1 MVPMNAIAIKQRI
14 INMRMSGASYDDIQ
28 NELKC
33 DMEKISFYLNKDS
46 KVNVS
51 KKMRHEYMTD
61 QEALQ
66 AYKEKMGCIDCGVD
80 HPHYVL
86 EFDHRPEFKKVGVVS
101 RVLKKYGAEKAWE
114 EVAKCDV
121 VCSNCHKLR
130 THSRQYPNHYDT
142 IES

>member
-1 MVPMNAIAIKQRI
+1 MVSMNAIAIKQKI
-14 INMRMSGASYDDIQ
+14 IKMRMAGASYEDIQ
-28 NELKC
+28 EELGC

-51 KKMRHEYMTD
+51 KTMRDAYVTD

-66 AYKEKMGCIDCGVD
+66 AYKEKMGCVDCAKD
-80 HPHYVL
+80 FPHYVL
-86 EFDHRPEFKKVGVVS
+86 EFDHRPEFKKFGVVS
-101 RVLKKYGAEKAWE
+101 RILKKYGPEKAWE

-130 THSRQYPNHYDT
+130 THYRQYGKYDA
-142 IES
+142 ILES

>member
-1 MVPMNAIAIKQRI
+1 MNAIAIKQKI
-14 INMRMSGASYDDIQ
+14 IKMRMAGASYEDIQ
-28 NELKC
+28 EELGC

-51 KKMRHEYMTD
+51 KTMRDAYVTD

-66 AYKEKMGCIDCGVD
+66 AYKEKMGCVDCAKD
-80 HPHYVL
+80 FPHYVL
-86 EFDHRPEFKKVGVVS
+86 EFDHRPEFKKFGVVS
-101 RVLKKYGAEKAWE
+101 RILKKYGPEKAWE

-130 THSRQYPNHYDT
+130 THYRQYGKYDA
-142 IES
+142 ILES

>member
-1 MVPMNAIAIKQRI
+1 MNAIAIKQKI
-14 INMRMSGASYDDIQ
+14 IKMRMAGASYEDIQ
-28 NELKC
+28 AELGC

-51 KKMRHEYMTD
+51 KAMRDAYMTD

-66 AYKEKMGCIDCGVD
+66 AYKEKMGCIDCAKD
-80 HPHYVL
+80 FPHYVL
-86 EFDHRPEFKKVGVVS
+86 EFDHRPEFKKFGVVS
-101 RVLKKYGAEKAWE
+101 RILKKYGPEKAWE

-130 THSRQYPNHYDT
+130 THSRQYGKYDD
-142 IES
+142 ILES

>member
-1 MVPMNAIAIKQRI
+1 MNAIAIKQRI
-14 INMRMSGASYDDIQ
+14 INMRMAGASYEDIQ
-28 NELKC
+28 SELDC
-33 DMEKISFYLNKDS
+33 DMERISFYLNRDS

-51 KKMRHEYMTD
+51 KKMRGEYMSD

-66 AYKEKMGCIDCGVD
+66 AYKEKMGCIDCAKD
-80 HPHYVL
+80 FPHYVL
-86 EFDHRPEFKKVGVVS
+86 EFDHRPEFKKFGVVS
-101 RVLKKYGAEKAWE
+101 RILKKYGAEKAWE

-130 THSRQYPNHYDT
+130 THSRQYPNYDAI